1 MRIVCLQHADYEGP
15 GAIQKWA
22 ADRGHAIA
30 TVIPLFE
37 SYPSA
42 DGFDMLVVMGGPM
55 SAYDEKTYPWLA
67 AEKRFIAETVAAG
80 RRVFGVC
87 LGSQL
92 LAEALGGHAHPHTVR
107 EVGWLPV
114 RLTPTGRY
122 SRALAVLPD
131 SFVAGEWHGDTFDL
145 PEGVK
150 TAASTDACEN
160 QAFECCDSRVVGVQF
175 HLEWTPEMLVELV
188 ERHGDWLSSLAGQDP
203 NVVTA
208 AEFLAPLPELARGH
222 ELLFALLDRMEAIA

>member
-1 MRIVCLQHADYEGP
+1 MRVVCLQHADYEGP
-15 GAIQKWA
+15 GAIARWV
-22 ADRGHAIA
+22 ADRGHSMA
-30 TVIPLFE
+30 TVMPIFE
-37 SYPSA
+37 SYPSL
-42 DGFDMLVVMGGPM
+42 DDFDMLIVMGGPM
-55 SAYDEKTYPWLA
+55 GAYEEATYPWLA
-67 AEKRFIAETVAAG
+67 AEKRFIAEAIEAG

-92 LAEALGGHAHPHTVR
+92 VAEAIGGKAHPHTAR

-114 RLTPTGRY
+114 TLTPEGRY

-131 SFVAGEWHGDTFDL
+131 TFVVGEWHGDTFDL

-150 TAASTDACEN
+150 TAASSAICAN
-160 QAFECCDSRVVGVQF
+160 QAFECRDSLVVGVQF

-188 ERHGDWLSSLAGQDP
+188 ERHGEWLSQEVGADP

-208 AEFLAPLPELARGH
+208 AEFLSPLPELARGH

>member
-15 GAIQKWA
+15 GAIA
-22 ADRGHAIA
+22 AWVAARGHSLTTIMP
-30 TVIPLFE
+30 VFE
-37 SYPSA
+37 SYPA
-42 DGFDMLVVMGGPM
+42 PDEFDMLVVLGGPM
-55 SAYDEKTYPWLA
+55 GAYDEARYPWLA
-67 AEKRFIAETVAAG
+67 AEKRFIADAIDAG
-80 RRVFGVC
+80 CRVFGVC

-92 LAEALGGHAHPHTVR
+92 IAEALGGTAHPHTLR
-107 EVGWLPV
+107 EVGWPTV

-131 SFVAGEWHGDTFDL
+131 TFVAGEWHGDTFDL

-150 TAASTDACEN
+150 TAASTDACAN
-160 QAFECCDSRVVGVQF
+160 QAFECRDSRVVGVQF

-188 ERHGDWLSSLAGQDP
+188 DRHGDWLSPSAGADP
-203 NVVTA
+203 NVVTS

-222 ELLFALLDRMEAIA
+222 ELLYALLDRLGAIA

>member
-15 GAIQKWA
+15 GAIGKWA
-22 ADRGHAIA
+22 ADRGHTMA

-42 DGFDMLVVMGGPM
+42 DEFDMLVVMGGPM
-55 SAYDEKTYPWLA
+55 GAYDEKAYPWLA

-92 LAEALGGHAHPHTVR
+92 LAEALGGRAHPHTVR

-131 SFVAGEWHGDTFDL
+131 SFIAGEWHGDTFDL

-150 TAASTDACEN
+150 TAASTGACEN

-175 HLEWTPEMLVELV
+175 HLEWTPEMLVGLV
-188 ERHGDWLSSLAGQDP
+188 ERHGDWLSAQAGQDS
-203 NVVTA
+203 NIATA

-222 ELLFALLDRMEAIA
+222 GLLFALLDRMEAIA

>member
-15 GAIQKWA
+15 GAIATWV
-22 ADRGHAIA
+22 ADRGHTMT

-37 SYPSA
+37 TYPA
-42 DGFDMLVVMGGPM
+42 MGEFDMLVVMGGPM
-55 SAYDEKTYPWLA
+55 GAYEEARHPWLA
-67 AEKRFIAETVAAG
+67 SEKRFIAEAATEG

-87 LGSQL
+87 LGSQIV
-92 LAEALGGHAHPHTVR
+92 AEALGGRAHPHATR

-114 RLTPTGRY
+114 SLTPTGRY

-131 SFVAGEWHGDTFDL
+131 TFVAGQWHGDTFDL
-145 PEGVK
+145 PDGVK
-150 TAASTDACEN
+150 TAASSDACEN

-175 HLEWTPEMLVELV
+175 HLEWTPEQLVELV
-188 ERHGDWLSSLAGQDP
+188 ERHGDWLSAESGADP

-208 AEFLAPLPELARGH
+208 SELLAPLPELARGH
-222 ELLFALLDRMEAIA
+222 DLLYALLDRMEAIA

>member
-15 GAIQKWA
+15 GAIATWA
-22 ADRGHAIA
+22 AVRGHAMA
-30 TVIPLFE
+30 TIMPIFE
-37 SYPSA
+37 SYPLT
-42 DGFDMLVVMGGPM
+42 DDFDMLVVMGGPM
-55 SAYDEKTYPWLA
+55 AAYDEIGHPWLA
-67 AEKRFIAETVAAG
+67 SEKRFIAEAIDAG

-92 LAEALGGHAHPHTVR
+92 VAEALGGKAHPHTLR
-107 EVGWLPV
+107 EVGWIPV

-131 SFVAGEWHGDTFDL
+131 EFVVGEWHGDTFDL

-150 TAASTDACEN
+150 TAASSDACEN
-160 QAFECCDSRVVGVQF
+160 QAFECRDSRVVGVQF

-188 ERHGDWLSSLAGQDP
+188 ERHGDWLSPEVGADP

-208 AEFLAPLPELARGH
+208 SELLAPLPELARGH
-222 ELLFALLDRMEAIA
+222 ELLFSLLDRLEAIA